1 MNNDEKKNYLNALM
15 SDQKFI
21 YIYIYMYIYTYFESS
36 SDQMKIL
43 WPVTIQA

>member
-21 YIYIYMYIYTYFESS
+21 YIHVYIY
-36 SDQMKIL
+36 IL
-43 WPVTIQA
+43 RNFV

>member
-21 YIYIYMYIYTYFESS
+21 YIHVYIHTS
-36 SDQMKIL
+36 
-43 WPVTIQA
+43 

>member
-21 YIYIYMYIYTYFESS
+21 YIHVYIY
-36 SDQMKIL
+36 IL
-43 WPVTIQA
+43 RNIV

>member
-21 YIYIYMYIYTYFESS
+21 YIYMYIYTYFVTS

>member
-21 YIYIYMYIYTYFESS
+21 YIHVYIYTYIVTS

-43 WPVTIQA
+43 WPVTIRA

>member
-21 YIYIYMYIYTYFESS
+21 YTYMYIY
-36 SDQMKIL
+36 IL
-43 WPVTIQA
+43 RNFV